1 MLIKVMFFKNVEMS
15 VHVTV
20 KYFRTYIATVWYY
33 MGAAICD
40 SNITQ

>member
-1 MLIKVMFFKNVEMS
+1 MFLEIVEMS

-20 KYFRTYIATVWYY
+20 KYFRTY
-33 MGAAICD
+33 MGAAIGD